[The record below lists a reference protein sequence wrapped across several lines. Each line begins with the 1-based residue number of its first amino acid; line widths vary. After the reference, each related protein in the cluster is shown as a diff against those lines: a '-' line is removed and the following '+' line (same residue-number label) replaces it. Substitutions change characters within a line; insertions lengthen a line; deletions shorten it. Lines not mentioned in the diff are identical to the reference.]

1 MSPAP
6 LDLLDETPV
15 VAILR
20 GLPVAEAAE
29 VGRALHRGGV
39 RVMEVPLNGPG
50 AFDTLAVLIAAMADA
65 PVVVGAGTVLT
76 VDQVD
81 AVASIGGQLV
91 VSPCCNPTVIRATR
105 ARGMLSMPGVATPTE
120 AYTALDAGADLLK
133 LFPGEQIPPPVLR
146 AWRAVFPAAVR
157 LYPVGGVRPDN
168 IGDYLDAGASGFGLG
183 TALYRPGMAA
193 DEVERRAAAVVAE
206 VRRGR

>member
-6 LDLLDETPV
+6 LNLLDETPV

-20 GLPVAEAAE
+20 GLQVVEAAE

-50 AFDTLAVLIAAMADA
+50 ALDALVALIAAMADA

-81 AVASIGGQLV
+81 AVASAGGQLI

-105 ARGMLSMPGVATPTE
+105 ARGLLSMPGVATPTE

-133 LFPGEQIPPPVLR
+133 LFPGEQMPPPVLR
-146 AWRAVFPAAVR
+146 AWRAVFPASVR

-168 IGDYLDAGASGFGLG
+168 IGAWLDAGASGFGLG

-193 DEVERRAAAVVAE
+193 DEVERRAAAIVGV